1 MKTLR
6 RAGTHVGLILYPPR
20 RYQSTR
26 SSVLSIEKNVP
37 SRNFMANQDSEVEG
51 PDSLDVLENRGNV
64 AAVAAE
70 PVQGGSAGGVTMM
83 VGTVV
88 VGDWV

>member
-1 MKTLR
+1 
-6 RAGTHVGLILYPPR
+6 
-20 RYQSTR
+20 
-26 SSVLSIEKNVP
+26 
-37 SRNFMANQDSEVEG
+37 MANQDSEVEG